1 MLAVCCLRRKVIRRG
16 VPDPVQD
23 AGLYQGKRGWQTRKR
38 EEERERK
45 NVKYWR
51 SPFLFPS
58 GRNRIADS
66 RTRVSQSV
74 SRSVVRSV
82 GRPRRRC
89 WIIDTVDQVIF
100 LSFFLSLQRPSDS
113 FLVASDGTCA
123 AIHSVRLVADFQCR
137 PTTCHHP
144 VRLDQLNIFR
154 RLASFL
160 LLIFFSFGWKT
171 LSACELISQ
180 LNHFHLTDDVVVDA
194 KKSHRLTCPT
204 TIWSTD
210 QSTTPIHERDGFTR
224 KTTTTSFFLLPHQ
237 RHTYKVFLLICFVL
251 QRRTFQKEIVGSNE
265 RKESN
270 RSKEIQL
277 N

>member
-1 MLAVCCLRRKVIRRG
+1 M
-16 VPDPVQD
+16 PDCIKENVDDKHGREKKKEKERTSSTDDRLFFFLVGGIGLLTVVQ
-23 AGLYQGKRGWQTRKR
+23 
-38 EEERERK
+38 E
-45 NVKYWR
+45 
-51 SPFLFPS
+51 S
-58 GRNRIADS
+58 
-66 RTRVSQSV
+66 VSQSV
-74 SRSVVRSV
+74 GRSV

-171 LSACELISQ
+171 LSASELISQ

-224 KTTTTSFFLLPHQ
+224 KTTTTSFFHYDTKDTLIKSFFWFVSF
-237 RHTYKVFLLICFVL
+237 YKEEHF
-251 QRRTFQKEIVGSNE
+251 K
-265 RKESN
+265 K
-270 RSKEIQL
+270 K
-277 N
+277 